1 MIVYQ
6 RPRSPTPPPMRH
18 PPPQTIRLADYLPP
32 DFLIDAVS
40 LDIALHP
47 TQTRVRS
54 RLSLRRNPKG
64 RADAP
69 LTLNGDGLAAVSVK
83 LDGRALRPDEYE
95 ISPDSLALAQPP
107 QGPFTLDVETLIDP
121 SGNSA
126 LSGLYRSDATYCTQ
140 CEAEGFR
147 RITYFLDRPDVLSV
161 YETRIEADKA
171 EAPALLSNGN
181 LIDAGELGDGRH
193 YARWRDPFPKPSYLF
208 ALVGGDLAHIGQDYT
223 TASGRRVRLSIY
235 TEHGKETRAEYA
247 MDALIRSMRWDE
259 RVFGREYDL
268 DVFNIVAVSAFNMG
282 AMENKGLNI
291 FNDKYVLASPQTATD
306 SDYAGVEAVIAH
318 EYFHNWTG
326 NRITCRDWF
335 QLCLKEGLTVFRDQ
349 EFSSDERS
357 RAVKRI
363 ADVRGL
369 RLAQFPE
376 DAGPLAH
383 PVRPQTYREINNFYT
398 ATVYEKG
405 AEIIRM
411 LKTLIGAD
419 AFRRGMD
426 IYFARYDGTAA
437 TIEDFLS
444 CFAESSGRDLTHFA
458 LWYDQAGTPC
468 VNVSTEFD
476 AANETYRLTLA
487 QQTPPT
493 PGQTEKRPF
502 LIPVALAL
510 FDEDG
515 AKLALEADDA
525 SAQEE
530 CAQGLFELGAPSRT
544 ISFKNVGR
552 APALSLLRGF
562 SAPVRVEPAPD
573 APQLLR
579 LLAFDDDPFNRW
591 QAAQSL
597 ALRTIFARVAALRG
611 EAEIDATARAGDDFL
626 EALSR
631 FIAASDADPAFAAL
645 TLTLPTEIDLAREMA
660 ENVDPD
666 VLFDARKS
674 LRRDIGA
681 RLGPALHDVY
691 ARYTSDEPYSPD
703 AASAGRRALRNVALD
718 LIAAADRETGEKMAQ
733 RQFEAAANMTDRLA
747 ALATLALLGGPAR
760 EAAFAAFYKA
770 FADDALVIDKWFSLQ
785 ATIPEP
791 GTTQAVRALM
801 RHPDFSLASPNRTRA
816 LIGAFAS
823 ANPTRFHALDGSGYE
838 ILSDVVLELDPKNP
852 QVAARLLSSLR
863 SWRSLEPRRRER
875 AEAALKRILATPE
888 LSRDVNDIATRALA

>member
-1 MIVYQ
+1 
-6 RPRSPTPPPMRH
+6 MRN
-18 PPPQTIRLADYLPP
+18 PPPQTVRLADYTPP
-32 DFLIDAVS
+32 DFLIDTVA

-47 TQTRVRS
+47 TQTRVRAK
-54 RLSLRRNPKG
+54 LSLRRNPKG
-64 RADAP
+64 RAGAP
-69 LTLNGDGLAAVSVK
+69 LRLDGDGLTPIGLK
-83 LDGRALRPDEYE
+83 LDGRDVRADEFE
-95 ISPDSLALAQPP
+95 SSPDALTLAQAP
-107 QGPFTLDVETLIDP
+107 QDPFTLEVETLIDP

-161 YETRIEADKA
+161 YEARIEADKS
-171 EAPALLSNGN
+171 EAPVLLANGN
-181 LIDAGELGDGRH
+181 LVARGDLGEGRH

-208 ALVGGDLAHIGQDYT
+208 AVVGGDLAHIEQDFT
-223 TASGRRVRLSIY
+223 TASGRKVRLAIY
-235 TEHGKETRAEYA
+235 TEHGKEKRADYA

-259 RVFGREYDL
+259 DVFGREYDL

-306 SDYAGVEAVIAH
+306 SDYAGIEAVIAH

-349 EFSSDERS
+349 EFSSDQRS

-363 ADVRGL
+363 SDVRGL

-405 AEIIRM
+405 AELIRM

-426 IYFARYDGTAA
+426 IYFARYDGAAA

-458 LWYDQAGTPC
+458 LWYDQAGTPRLS
-468 VNVSTEFD
+468 VETHFD
-476 AANETYRLTLA
+476 AANKTYALA
-487 QQTPPT
+487 LSQQTPPT
-493 PGQTEKRPF
+493 PGQAEKRPF

-510 FDEDG
+510 FDADG
-515 AKLALEADDA
+515 KKLSLASDDA
-525 SAQEE
+525 STEE
-530 CAQGLFELGAPSRT
+530 CAQGLFELSEPHRSIT
-544 ISFKNVGR
+544 FKNVAE

-573 APQLLR
+573 AAQLLG
-579 LLAFDDDPFNRW
+579 LLAHDDDPFNRW

-611 EAEIDATARAGDDFL
+611 EANVDEA
-626 EALSR
+626 ALSGGDFAQALTR
-631 FIAASDADPAFAAL
+631 LIADGGADPAFTAL
-645 TLTLPTEIDLAREMA
+645 TLSLPSEIDLAREMA

-666 VLFDARKS
+666 VLFSARKS

-681 RLGPALHDVY
+681 TLGPALHDVY
-691 ARYTSDEPYSPD
+691 TRCASDGPYSPD

-718 LIAAADRETGEKMAQ
+718 LIAAADAEAGERLAQ
-733 RQFEAAANMTDRLA
+733 GQFEAAANMTDRLA
-747 ALATLALLGGPAR
+747 ALSTLALLGGAAR
-760 EAAFAAFYKA
+760 DQAFTAFYNA

-785 ATIPEP
+785 ATIPEAE
-791 GTTQAVRALM
+791 TTQRVRALL
-801 RHPDFSLASPNRTRA
+801 RHPDFSLANPNRARA
-816 LIGAFAS
+816 LVGAFA
-823 ANPTRFHALDGSGYE
+823 AGNPTRFHALDGSGYE
-838 ILSDVVLELDPKNP
+838 ILSEVVLELDPKNP
-852 QVAARLLSSLR
+852 QLAARLLSSLR

-875 AEAALKRILATPE
+875 AEAALRRVLVTPE
-888 LSRDVNDIATRALA
+888 LSRDVNDIASRALA